1 MASAAKTGV
10 RRVFVTVGTT
20 KFDMLIEAVDDPA
33 VASALAA
40 RGYTHL
46 IMQIGSALYQ
56 PHRLFPAGQPS
67 NVLENG
73 LNVQYFDFAP
83 SLAAHMAE
91 ADLIISHAGSGCIF
105 ESLSLGK
112 ALIAVPNPL
121 LMDNHQVELAEHLSL
136 LNYTFASNPSS
147 LASVIR
153 QIDPKVLKKYPK
165 GDPSGI
171 TEGID
176 RVTASLQ

>member
-1 MASAAKTGV
+1 MAPAAQKGA

-46 IMQIGSALYQ
+46 TMQIGSALYQ
-56 PHRLFPAGQPS
+56 PHRLFPAGQRS

-153 QIDPKVLKKYPK
+153 QMDPKLLKKYPK
-165 GDPSGI
+165 GDPKGI

-176 RVTASLQ
+176 RVTASLK